1 MICPAEKRSRETQT
15 YLYQR
20 CRVEAG
26 IARAYALMQAFLL
39 LVQAHWGHDVE
50 ARMAEATQNGIEGL
64 ARFARGRQHDVV
76 TVKAG
81 RTLVWSTVTE
91 GQIHRL
97 RLVKRQGYGRARFAR
112 LRQGVLQAA

>member
-81 RTLVWSTVTE
+81 RTLVWST
-91 GQIHRL
+91 RL
-97 RLVKRQGYGRARFAR
+97 ASTGRSGDGLARSAGGR
-112 LRQGVLQAA
+112 CRTWRCSWPG